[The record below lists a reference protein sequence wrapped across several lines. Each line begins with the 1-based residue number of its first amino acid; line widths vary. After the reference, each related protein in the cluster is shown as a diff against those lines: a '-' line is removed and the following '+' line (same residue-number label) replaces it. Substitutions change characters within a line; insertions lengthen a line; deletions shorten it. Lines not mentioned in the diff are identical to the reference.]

1 MKVVEELTVGDTKY
15 RLVETESGRQSVELW
30 SSLSKQ
36 WRVMYRYDVER
47 QWENTKR
54 INEKVLE
61 NLSERVNQ
69 NKKPLRR
76 RKRVVSTGKQRKK

>member
-15 RLVETESGRQSVELW
+15 RLVETESGRQFVELW

-47 QWENTKR
+47 QWKNTKR
-54 INEKVLE
+54 INKKVLE
-61 NLSERVNQ
+61 NLSERANKD
-69 NKKPLRR
+69 KKPLRR
-76 RKRVVSTGKQRKK
+76 RKRVVSAGKQR